1 MCVPISS
8 STLITYSY
16 MCYFWNIVIYHKL
29 MWNILHI
36 SFCCLRTGWNG
47 YKELE
52 LKIKYYF
59 NSWHCK
65 ISFSS
70 IGRFLIH
77 TSIGRFWVEVLAQIF
92 PSTYFF
98 WTNHLLTWNGDYLTR
113 QLVCLKITFPSE
125 KRKLWHVVKYKLK
138 LINFIKY
145 WVGLWNDKDINNQWL
160 KGKHMLL

>member
-98 WTNHLLTWNGDYLTR
+98 LDKSSTYLKWRLFNEAVSLFKNYVSKWET
-113 QLVCLKITFPSE
+113 K
-125 KRKLWHVVKYKLK
+125 VVACR
-138 LINFIKY
+138 
-145 WVGLWNDKDINNQWL
+145 
-160 KGKHMLL
+160 